1 MINSQIL
8 GKSQKIVESLTNLV
22 SVLQTTT
29 LIPEEAI
36 KIALTLKEFMTN
48 TRKIF
53 IQLNL
58 LRVKPRWAN
67 LTNAGPGV
75 GVSNFFVQF
84 RDTELARIYNS
95 DYSIRCH
102 RLRGNSGQGEAERKN
117 SAIGDAVV
125 DGGTIGWEV
134 FKRFEDLTQEE
145 VDAMS
150 VKEFEA
156 YEKKRMEKNAWSVAQ
171 NIAARIDDTPVLGN
185 YITALISDGPDDA
198 FFIFKTC
205 FKNSTH
211 LLVRPQKKQFQ
222 KQLTLKSKNIL

>member
-1 MINSQIL
+1 M
-8 GKSQKIVESLTNLV
+8 

-29 LIPEEAI
+29 FIPEEAI
-36 KIALTLKEFMTN
+36 KIALALKEFMTN

-53 IQLNL
+53 IELNL
-58 LRVKPRWAN
+58 PRVKPRWAD
-67 LTNAGPGV
+67 LTDAGPGV
-75 GVSNFFVQF
+75 GVSNFSVQF
-84 RDTELARIYNS
+84 RDAELARLYNS
-95 DYSIRCH
+95 DYRIRCH
-102 RLRGNSGQGEAERKN
+102 SSRGDSGQGEAERTN

-125 DGGTIGWEV
+125 DGGTIEWEV

-185 YITALISDGPDDA
+185 YITALISDRPDDA
-198 FFIFKTC
+198 FFIFEDLLQ
-205 FKNSTH
+205 NSTD

-222 KQLTLKSKNIL
+222 EQLTLKK